1 MQILNKYL
9 FLFALVNLLHFNT
22 AESQLLSKVGLKF
35 GFSLNG
41 ISTFNEIPP
50 INGKGNPNTFIT
62 DSTSYFADFSGDI
75 GVCAEF
81 FNTANFCISAELHYF
96 SRGEGESEYIVPN
109 LINDNPIEYEK
120 GGLTDKT
127 HYISLQLLPR
137 VRAGVS
143 GKYDNV
149 YFFAGP
155 TFDFAVSQKGHYD
168 NNNYI
173 EKPGICE
180 IGAAMGGGFEVADI
194 ITVEVR
200 YFTDITGPY
209 NFKYKNDIV
218 KRRYNSFMVLA
229 AYTFFNKTK

>member
-1 MQILNKYL
+1 MKSLIKYFSLFILLSIICINNSESQIL
-9 FLFALVNLLHFNT
+9 
-22 AESQLLSKVGLKF
+22 SKIGFKF

-50 INGKGNPNTFIT
+50 VNGKGKPNTFIT
-62 DSTSYFADFSGDI
+62 DSTSYFADFSGDF
-75 GVCAEF
+75 GLYAEF
-81 FNTANFCISAELHYF
+81 FNTANFCVSTELHYI

-109 LINDNPIEYEK
+109 LKNDNPPEYEK
-120 GGLTDKT
+120 GLLADKSN
-127 HYISLQLLPR
+127 YLSLQLLPR

-143 GKYDNV
+143 GIDDNV

-155 TFDFAVSQKGHYD
+155 TFDFLVSQKSSYT

-173 EKPGICE
+173 EKPAICE

-194 ITVEVR
+194 LTIEVR
-200 YFTDITGPY
+200 YFIDITGPY

-218 KRRYNSFMVLA
+218 KRRYSSFMVLA
-229 AYTFFNKTK
+229 AYTFFSKTK